1 MERLRPANVHRQ
13 SRFQYLILMFIFFAF
28 SSPVRSEEFA
38 AGAEWRQEK
47 GQRIL
52 SISLMDLIG
61 NKRKNLIQSG
71 FTTFTH
77 LIISFGAGERK
88 SRIQIE
94 CSVKYDT
101 WNERYHLLR
110 VGSTNEQKVVNT
122 LEAYGRECLS
132 FDIVDA
138 EIINLLV
145 NSESVIAE
153 LAMQQLS
160 LQQAEKIR
168 NWLVTQQSGI
178 MQNLFSHMLGDM
190 TLTDNLVAKI
200 KLPRAQTGKN

>member
-1 MERLRPANVHRQ
+1 MAPR
-13 SRFQYLILMFIFFAF
+13 
-28 SSPVRSEEFA
+28 
-38 AGAEWRQEK
+38 K